1 MTIAT
6 EVKRVVEL
14 GTGSTRTFYFN
25 APVEEIDDL
34 AVYTF
39 DTTTATGQRQVRGG
53 GGTYDYTTAIN
64 SSTKYATITLNTNL
78 PATHRII
85 LVRDI
90 DITQQVDYVEGDPF
104 PAETHEGALDKLT
117 LIATMLSEQ
126 VDRALKVAITSA
138 SVSSIEISEPEA
150 GRALIWNT
158 TGDSLINGPN
168 STDIANAQSNAA
180 LALGYKNDAEAAAQT
195 AQSIQ
200 NQLSPG
206 NVKISANDQTASFVE
221 DKLIQGAGITMIT
234 NNDGGNETRTVRLNN
249 AAAAI
254 TKLNLVQ
261 NFV

>member
-14 GTGSTRTFYFN
+14 GTGATRTFYFN
-25 APVEEIDDL
+25 APVELVDDL

-39 DTTTATGQRQVRGG
+39 DTTTATGNLQTRGG
-53 GGTYDYTTAIN
+53 SGTYDYSLSIN

-78 PATHRII
+78 PSTHRVII
-85 LVRDI
+85 VRDI
-90 DITQQVDYVEGDPF
+90 NITQQVDYVEGDPF

-126 VDRALKVAITSA
+126 IDRSLKVAITSA
-138 SVSSIEISEPEA
+138 TVTSIELAEPEA
-150 GRALIWNT
+150 GRALIWNP
-158 TGDSLINGPN
+158 TGSGLINGPN

-180 LALGYKNDAEAAAQT
+180 NAAQSATDAQNAANT
-195 AQSIQ
+195 ALAIQ

-221 DKLIQGAGITMIT
+221 NKILAGTGIGMTT
-234 NNDGGNETRTVRLNN
+234 QNDGGNETRTVALSP
-249 AAAAI
+249 AVGAI
-254 TKLNLVQ
+254 TKVQLVS
-261 NFV
+261 NFI